1 MTTSYTNLIDCQSEQ
16 QRIRALLEAC
26 EAERDALALQ
36 NLRLREAIRNALDE
50 CVDLISTDEERRLEA
65 AVSLLLPDA
74 AREVE
79 AMREKAGLLDEW
91 ATTWFAYLD
100 CSASYEE
107 EKRHDIAHENAKAK
121 IRSYYSAAL
130 RAAKGEGR

>member
-1 MTTSYTNLIDCQSEQ
+1 MDLDKVSLMTEIDSLRHGWQ
-16 QRIRALLEAC
+16 AC

-65 AVSLLLPDA
+65 AVSLPLPDA

-79 AMREKAGLLDEW
+79 AMREKAGLLDEI
-91 ATTWFAYLD
+91 
-100 CSASYEE
+100 
-107 EKRHDIAHENAKAK
+107 IAHR
-121 IRSYYSAAL
+121 ISVSYRGGVPATAHVWSARTDDGFGTGNTLPEALAAL
-130 RAAKGEGR
+130 RAAKGGGQ